1 MGRSALHYAA
11 ALDDDREIYK
21 ILVASG
27 ATSGPDKVCTAL
39 CDAVKLNFNPNL
51 QYDMARI

>member
-21 ILVASG
+21 ILIASG

-39 CDAVKLNFNPNL
+39 CDAVKLNLNPNL
-51 QYDMARI
+51 QYDMASI